1 MAEKFN
7 GLIPQEEW
15 LDVGFQVRRPNDP
28 LDGLVGDIRTGNI
41 MAKWQSIAAEYQT
54 SIMAQFHAFDVEANK
69 TIRVPVDTH
78 NLKKALIKVKI
89 DQSELLQEYINN
101 GVQGDD
107 ELKDYVLNDGIRLA
121 DQVFTRSKVAKAEM
135 LATGRMTIKE
145 NGLDL
150 PVDYGVPASH
160 SSFELDLSPE
170 ADVDGQIQSIVDA
183 ATDVG
188 VTLTGFI
195 TSRKNITKMRR
206 NKSLQTAINGNI
218 AAGALVS
225 QAALYAH
232 FEQEFGLSRIVTHDL
247 TYGAAAKL
255 GNDGRPVIDRK
266 RYFPDN
272 KISFFVTDPAGY
284 VGTGLWGDPPETRL
298 AGFYP
303 VNASGEAPYVYVT
316 QKMEW
321 DPAVLWTKASGLFI
335 PLLYDPNSLWP
346 VTVVDSSA
354 GTLGTL
360 TVTSAAGTASG
371 TTKLTVSPAKASGNS
386 YKVKVGASAANVTAG
401 QNVQTW
407 TAWDGTADV
416 TAATGQI
423 VTVVECDSAYKA
435 KSAGS
440 ATVTAKA

>member
-1 MAEKFN
+1 MAENFY

-15 LDVGFQVRRPNDP
+15 IDVGFQVTRPNDP
-28 LDGLVGDIRTGNI
+28 LDSLVGDIRTNNI

-54 SIMAQFHAFDVEANK
+54 SIMAQFHAFDTEANK

-78 NLKKALIKVKI
+78 NIKKALIKVKI
-89 DQSELLQEYINN
+89 DQSELLQEYIDN
-101 GVQGDD
+101 GVQGDQA
-107 ELKDYVLNDGIRLA
+107 LKDYVLNDGIRLA

-135 LATGRMTIKE
+135 LATGKITIKE
-145 NGLDL
+145 NNLDL
-150 PVDYGVPASH
+150 PVDYGVPVSQTTI
-160 SSFELDLSPE
+160 ELDLSTE
-170 ADVDGQIQSIVDA
+170 ADISGQIQSIIDMA
-183 ATDVG
+183 ADVG

-195 TSRKNITKMRR
+195 TSRKNITKMRK
-206 NKSLQTAINGNI
+206 NASLQKEINGNI
-218 AAGALVS
+218 AAGVLIS
-225 QAALYAH
+225 QAALAAH

-247 TYGAAAKL
+247 TYGADAKI
-255 GNDGRPVIDRK
+255 GNDGRPVITKK

-272 KISFFVTDPAGY
+272 KITFFSTNPAGY
-284 VGTGLWGDPPETRL
+284 VGTGLWGDPPEVRL
-298 AGFYP
+298 GGFYP
-303 VNASGEAPYVYVT
+303 VNASGVAPYVYVT

-321 DPAVLWTKASGLFI
+321 DPAVLWTKASGLFM

-354 GTLGTL
+354 GTLGSL

-371 TTKLTVSPAKASGNS
+371 TTKLTVSPTKASGNL
-386 YKVKVGASAANVTAG
+386 YKIKVGTSAASVTAG

-416 TAATGQI
+416 TAATGQV

-435 KSAGS
+435 KSAGN